1 MQNVPAGP
9 GSPSEAHAGVP
20 VLVYTDRLRVLCVGG
35 GAVATRKL
43 AGLLDGGAHIRVVAP
58 RLSTTLREAAGQ
70 GLIRVAQRAY
80 ARGDVGD
87 ANLVVAGTDDPD
99 VNAIVARDADGAGR
113 LCIRVDDGRAGSAA
127 LMGAVRRD
135 PLVLGVA
142 TTVGAPAFTRLL
154 RAELEETYG
163 PAHGAM
169 AALFADLR
177 VDPRVVAA
185 LADVDVATRRSRWR
199 RVYHPDI
206 LGLIRTGHLD
216 HAKEAALACL
226 LSSSG

>member
-1 MQNVPAGP
+1 MSDAPATR
-9 GSPSEAHAGVP
+9 GSRSAAPAGVP
-20 VLVYTDRLRVLCVGG
+20 VLVRADRLRVLCVGG

-43 AGLLDGGAHIRVVAP
+43 AGLLDGGADIRVVAP
-58 RLSTTLREAAGQ
+58 RLSATLRDAADQ
-70 GLIRVAQRAY
+70 GLIRVAQRSY
-80 ARGDVGD
+80 AQGDVGD
-87 ANLVVAGTDDPD
+87 AHLVVAGTDDPD
-99 VNAIVARDADGAGR
+99 VNATVARDADAASR
-113 LCIRVDDGRAGSAA
+113 LCIRVDDGQAGSAA

-142 TTVGAPAFTRLL
+142 TTVGAPALTRLL

-163 PAHGAM
+163 PEHGAL
-169 AALFADLR
+169 AALCAELR
-177 VDPRVVAA
+177 DDPRVVAA

-199 RVYHPDI
+199 RVYRPDI
-206 LGLIRTGHLD
+206 LGLIRTGRLD